1 VITLLD
7 IQTPA
12 VLADLDQVDAN
23 IKSLIEDNKRYGIAH
38 RPHIKTH
45 KSLYFAYRQ
54 LALGAMGVTCAK
66 LGEAEVMAKG
76 GIREILIAYP
86 IIGEKKV
93 NRLGALMDMAH
104 VITIVNSREGALG
117 LNSLGESRGMPVE
130 VLIDVDGGVRRGG
143 MAPYQP
149 ALDFA
154 KSIRHLKGIRIV
166 GLMYYG
172 GTIYGESTREG
183 ILKKTIKERDE
194 LTGTAEL
201 LKQNGFEMSILSA
214 GSSYSSKMPE
224 ALQGITESRAG
235 HYLFNDCAQLATC
248 MATEKECALTVLST
262 VLSLTDERHAIIDA
276 GSKALTSDLCKHR
289 PGYGYV
295 CGHPELRI
303 DHLNEEHG
311 YLESD
316 SPLPFKVGDVIRIIP
331 NHCCVVTNLCDEI
344 YGMRGDMFERM
355 IPIEARGKNV

>member
-1 VITLLD
+1 MITLYD

-23 IKSLIEDNKRYGIAH
+23 IQSLIEENKRYGIAH

-66 LGEAEVMAKG
+66 LGEAEVMARG

-86 IIGEKKV
+86 IIGEAKLK
-93 NRLGALMDMAH
+93 RLSALMDMAH
-104 VITIVNSREGALG
+104 VTTIVNSLPGAEGLSA
-117 LNSLGESRGMPVE
+117 LGESRGVPVE

-143 MAPYQP
+143 MAPYEP
-149 ALDFA
+149 TLAFA
-154 KSIRHLKGIRIV
+154 KSIGHLKGIRIV

-172 GTIYGESTREG
+172 GAIYGENTREG
-183 ILKKTIKERDE
+183 ILTKACKERDE

-201 LKQNGFEMSILSA
+201 LRQNGFDMCILSA

-235 HYLFNDCAQLATC
+235 HYLFNDCAQLATN

-262 VLSLTDERHAIIDA
+262 VLTLTDECHAIIDA

-289 PGYGYV
+289 PGYGHV

-316 SPLPFKVGDVIRIIP
+316 TPLPFHIGDVIRIIP

-344 YGMRGDMFERM
+344 YGMRGDVFERM
-355 IPIEARGKNV
+355 IPIEARGKNA